1 MPINQNAIKAAR
13 SVVEQFVTPTPVLR
27 SIYLSE
33 RFHANIVLKLE
44 NLNISGSFKIR
55 GATNALSKIP
65 RERLK
70 NGVVAASAG
79 NHAQAVAYVCKRL
92 GAESHIFMP
101 EATPLVKVES
111 TRAHGADITLVGENL
126 EAAYAAAEAFCK
138 SRNAVMIHPYADEDV
153 ICGQGTIGLELLE
166 QVPDLSMVVV
176 PIGGG
181 GLISGIACAVKA
193 AKPDVVV
200 VGVQSSASPGMLKS
214 WKAGQIVHID
224 RKQTIADGIAVK
236 AVNPLN
242 FSLVT
247 KYVDDI
253 FETSENE
260 ISSAVMDLIERNH
273 LLAEGAGAAGVSCI
287 GKICEK
293 FRAAANR
300 GTVVC
305 VIGGGNIDINLMR
318 RITMKGLIHSGR
330 ILHLRVKVT
339 DRPGGLAGLLS
350 VIAQMRASIVE
361 VHHDRMFDSSHFSD
375 VEVDLTLET
384 TNIEHQRNVI
394 DAISKGGYEC
404 LPLGHN

>member
-1 MPINQNAIKAAR
+1 MSIDLQSIKGAR
-13 SVVEQFVTPTPVLR
+13 SIVEQFVAPTPVLK

-33 RFHANIVLKLE
+33 RHNANVVLKLE
-44 NLNISGSFKIR
+44 NLNVSGSFKIR
-55 GATNALSKIP
+55 GATNALSKFSP
-65 RERLK
+65 DRLK
-70 NGVVAASAG
+70 SGVVAASAG

-92 GAESHIFMP
+92 GAASHIFMP

-111 TRAHGADITLVGENL
+111 TRAHGANINLVGENL
-126 EAAYAAAEAFCK
+126 EAAYAAAESFCQ
-138 SRNAVMIHPYADEDV
+138 SRNAVMIHPYADENV

-166 QVPDLSMVVV
+166 QVPDLSMIVV

-181 GLISGIACAVKA
+181 GLISGIACAVKSIN
-193 AKPDVVV
+193 VVV
-200 VGVQSSASPGMLKS
+200 VGVQSSASPGMLRS
-214 WKAGQIVHID
+214 WKEGKIVHID

-242 FSLVT
+242 FSLVSR
-247 KYVDDI
+247 YVDDI

-273 LLAEGAGAAGVSCI
+273 LLAEGAGAAGVSCV

-293 FRAAANR
+293 FRTAANR

-350 VIAQMRASIVE
+350 VIAQKRASIME
-361 VHHDRMFDSSHFSD
+361 VHHDRMFDTSHFSD

-384 TNIEHQRNVI
+384 INIEHQRLI
-394 DAISKGGYEC
+394 IESITKSGYEC
-404 LPLGHN
+404 LTLGSANL